1 MKRTVWIID
10 IDNTLTL
17 PQNVTPVT
25 DADWEAMFASAQQ
38 NTALTDAL
46 RSMIMPQDV
55 TVICTGRKLKNRATT
70 ETWLRKAIPY
80 TTLLMRKDDD
90 NRRPAEVKQ
99 ELFKIVKETYPDYV
113 MAIIDDDDDVRI
125 MAWKSFTVFVKH
137 PRHITDSDDG
147 GKPCKPTIAS

>member
-25 DADWEAMFASAQQ
+25 DADWDAMFASAQP

-46 RSMIMPQDV
+46 LSMIMPQDV
-55 TVICTGRKLKNRATT
+55 TIICTGRKLKNRATT
-70 ETWLRKAIPY
+70 EAWLRNVIPY
-80 TTLLMRKDDD
+80 TALLMRSDSDD
-90 NRRPAEVKQ
+90 RRPADVKR
-99 ELFKIVKETYPDYV
+99 ELFQSVKETYPDYV

-137 PRHITDSDDG
+137 PKHIIDSDDG
-147 GKPCKPTIAS
+147 GEPCTILTHC